1 LEYFCDSNQLQSQ
14 PFIFRYP
21 RIGPITVNSA
31 VYDEDFVVES
41 FTPDGRCLLSK
52 EEVFEMVARSLL
64 VDIGSPI
71 GAHIR
76 SANANIT
83 TALTMQPCPITK
95 KHRFIHGLGVTS
107 VAVPVWEMLKR
118 SALKILRQFL
128 NDRVLGNPLPASEL
142 ENEINEFLQAN
153 RLDERGD
160 RNDLLEELLQG
171 VTYSPPRTREE
182 LEREAGGD
190 EVKQAQHVAKWVEDE
205 LNRIRTQ
212 VIPEAQSRAKEQK
225 VQVLRRAVG
234 AIVGRLEALTKAKG
248 LRAAQS
254 FIAQLITVFDA
265 VSNELANE
273 QRNYET
279 EQKPSLENIIN
290 NQVAFLRNLQ
300 GLWGS
305 IRALGRA
312 DEQAMD
318 VALGALREYGKAE
331 IMGVA
336 RQAAMELIS
345 SEHPIDGHPSL
356 LKQLREWQKQI
367 ERAIGRVQDLINKCT
382 SELTLRQ
389 QVTPTGSTY
398 TLEQWVI
405 EPKEFDSWLEKLR
418 ALNYDEEN
426 ALWRALGSGWEE
438 WLEAMEMSL
447 EELLDKLAEK
457 LADTL
462 GDKFKGWDILRVIED
477 KSKTNERH
485 RIDAILKTMTQVC
498 QPFWSAPR
506 HAPGGVAYQTFM
518 AFTVPTDQT
527 DERFQEVQKALQKL
541 AEEYGYQ
548 PEFVH
553 SGFPFALEMVVRVYG
568 ARAFYLTSTFRLR
581 QQYEQKRQFP
591 DTAQLLHLDRRFL
604 DLIPTLHEHET
615 RGEG

>member
-1 LEYFCDSNQLQSQ
+1 
-14 PFIFRYP
+14 
-21 RIGPITVNSA
+21 
-31 VYDEDFVVES
+31 
-41 FTPDGRCLLSK
+41 
-52 EEVFEMVARSLL
+52 VANW
-64 VDIGSPI
+64 V
-71 GAHIR
+71 
-76 SANANIT
+76 
-83 TALTMQPCPITK
+83 
-95 KHRFIHGLGVTS
+95 
-107 VAVPVWEMLKR
+107 
-118 SALKILRQFL
+118 
-128 NDRVLGNPLPASEL
+128 
-142 ENEINEFLQAN
+142 ENEL
-153 RLDERGD
+153 
-160 RNDLLEELLQG
+160 
-171 VTYSPPRTREE
+171 S
-182 LEREAGGD
+182 
-190 EVKQAQHVAKWVEDE
+190 
-205 LNRIRTQ
+205 RIRTQ
-212 VIPEAQSRAKEQK
+212 VIPEAQSRVEEQK

-254 FIAQLITVFDA
+254 FIAELITDFDA
-265 VSNELANE
+265 VSNELATE
-273 QRNYET
+273 QEKYKTET
-279 EQKPSLENIIN
+279 EQKLLNTIN
-290 NQVAFLRNLQ
+290 NQVAFLRSLQ
-300 GLWGS
+300 GLWGN
-305 IRALGRA
+305 IKALGRA

-336 RQAAMELIS
+336 RQAAIELIS

-356 LKQLREWQKQI
+356 LNQLREWQKQI
-367 ERAIGRVQDLINKCT
+367 ERAIVRVQDLINKCT
-382 SELTLRQ
+382 SELDSRQ

-405 EPKEFDSWLEKLR
+405 EPKEFDSWLEKLG
-418 ALNYDEEN
+418 ALNYDEN
-426 ALWRALGSGWEE
+426 ALWEALGSGWEE
-438 WLEAMEMSL
+438 WLKALEMSP

-477 KSKTNERH
+477 KSKTDERH
-485 RIDAILKTMTQVC
+485 RIDAILKTVTQVC

-506 HAPGGVAYQTFM
+506 IAPGGVPYQTFM

-604 DLIPTLHEHET
+604 NLIPTLHEHET
-615 RGEG
+615 RDEG